1 MTEQY
6 KKEKEMIK
14 IQIKT
19 HEEAILI
26 MKNSSSHVGINMVS
40 RWKEE
45 MSNLFSDLSYF
56 EVLEKS
62 TTVKEMNKKLNQ
74 RFSDLKL
81 SAFMDGEVLYVH
93 SIGLETEEYASKHF
107 RIAILPHELKFKKG
121 YEIHPDLILLANEF
135 RRDYFNVL

>member
-1 MTEQY
+1 MTANY
-6 KKEKEMIK
+6 KRAKAIIKEKIANN
-14 IQIKT
+14 
-19 HEEAILI
+19 EESILS
-26 MKNSSSHVGINMVS
+26 MKETATDIGKKMVS
-40 RWKEE
+40 IWNEE
-45 MSNLFSDLSYF
+45 IMNLVDDLRDI
-56 EVLEKS
+56 EAKEKS

-81 SAFMDGEVLYVH
+81 STFMDGEVLYVH
-93 SIGLETEEYASKHF
+93 SIGLETEEYASKNF